1 MKTQAKKRKG
11 RQGIHSCIMLLP
23 GALTVKVETP
33 VAVFQQ
39 PEMRM
44 LAHNYLP
51 GLEFQSTQAEGETE
65 AEADQTL
72 QSDVTLTI
80 TWVESP
86 LPSLR
91 ASRRHITLCDRFQG
105 QGSCL
110 DLLSLIYSAC
120 RLLWHEQGIYSLHS
134 ACLSSSEQ
142 QDGDAILLIGH
153 SGTGKTSLALELA
166 RRGGKIF
173 SGNRTL
179 VAIREGKLVAL
190 AGTRTMTRSRQTEE
204 QFESAAPPAS
214 EGSAVCAQ
222 APTDY
227 LERCAYSL
235 APDVYESRTQVTIAT
250 IALARLNDG
259 VAQAEELE
267 SLSALHRL
275 FPYFTDA
282 FGADTVLAGGALV
295 FVGSTGSS
303 LMKAQR
309 AKLSNDLAGALKSC
323 RCLAVSGSLAFVAE
337 SVGRKIQTG
346 SPS

>member
-1 MKTQAKKRKG
+1 MKTQAKKREG
-11 RQGIHSCIMLLP
+11 QQGAHSCIMLLP
-23 GALTVKVETP
+23 GDLTVKVETP
-33 VAVFQQ
+33 IAVFHQ
-39 PEMRM
+39 PEMQM
-44 LAHNYLP
+44 IAHNYLP
-51 GLEFQSTQAEGETE
+51 GLQIRIPADDAQDQAH
-65 AEADQTL
+65 
-72 QSDVTLTI
+72 SNVTLTV

-86 LPSLR
+86 SPSLR
-91 ASRRHITLCDRFQG
+91 AGRRHITLFDRFQG

-110 DLLSLIYSAC
+110 DLINLIYSAC
-120 RLLWHEQGIYSLHS
+120 RLLWHDQGIYSLHS
-134 ACLSSSEQ
+134 ACLS
-142 QDGDAILLIGH
+142 DADREGSAATLLIGH

-214 EGSAVCAQ
+214 EESAVCAR

-227 LERCAYSL
+227 LERRAYSL
-235 APDVYESRTQVTIAT
+235 APDAYESRTQVTIAT

-259 VAQAEELE
+259 AAQVEELE

-282 FGADTVLAGGALV
+282 FGADTVLADGALV
-295 FVGSTGSS
+295 FVGSIAVAP
-303 LMKAQR
+303 MKAQR

-323 RCLAVSGSLAFVAE
+323 RCLAVSGSLGFVAAALC
-337 SVGRKIQTG
+337 GKL
-346 SPS
+346 

>member
-1 MKTQAKKRKG
+1 MKTQATKRKG
-11 RQGIHSCIMLLP
+11 QQGAHSCIMLLP
-23 GALTVKVETP
+23 GDLTVKVVTP
-33 VAVFQQ
+33 VAVFHQ
-39 PEMRM
+39 PEMQM
-44 LAHNYLP
+44 IAHNYLP
-51 GLEFQSTQAEGETE
+51 GLQIRIPADETQ
-65 AEADQTL
+65 DQAH
-72 QSDVTLTI
+72 SDVTLTV

-91 ASRRHITLCDRFQG
+91 AGRRHITLFDRFQG

-110 DLLSLIYSAC
+110 DLLNLIYSAC

-134 ACLSSSEQ
+134 ACLS
-142 QDGDAILLIGH
+142 DADQEGSAATLLIGH

-179 VAIREGKLVAL
+179 VAIREGKLAAL

-214 EGSAVCAQ
+214 EESAVCAQ

-227 LERCAYSL
+227 LERRAYSL
-235 APDVYESRTQVTIAT
+235 PPDAYESRTQVTITT

-259 VAQAEELE
+259 VAQVEELE

-282 FGADTVLAGGALV
+282 CGADTVLAGGALV
-295 FVGSTGSS
+295 FVGSTGSA

-323 RCLAVSGSLAFVAE
+323 RCLAVGGSLHFVA
-337 SVGRKIQTG
+337 SVLCGKL
-346 SPS
+346 